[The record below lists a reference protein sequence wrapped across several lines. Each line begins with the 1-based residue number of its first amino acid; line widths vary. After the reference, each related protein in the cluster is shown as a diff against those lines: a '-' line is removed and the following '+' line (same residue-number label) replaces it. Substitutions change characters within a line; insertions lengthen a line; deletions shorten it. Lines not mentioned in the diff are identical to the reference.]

1 MRVAKLLMLRR
12 KRRGLM
18 RERQRLHMEANGIQW
33 RLKENERDAV
43 ACEKQISDLEAA
55 GRIATFQERFRV
67 DWMSGRER

>member
-1 MRVAKLLMLRR
+1 MLAAKLILLRI

-18 RERQRLHMEANGIQW
+18 RERARLHAEANGIQW

-67 DWMSGRER
+67 DWMARRER